1 LVPGRPKNSPDTP
14 EGFPMPGRRF
24 LPVLMIFCMTISAAA
39 TEEKVEAAKVKVEV
53 HLSAEHAPEAI
64 KVKSRVDLVYVKS
77 AIKTRTGKAKYM
89 TAPLAKDAEVASI
102 KREKNPADPAK
113 AVRVELLVTKE
124 QAARIEKMKKRV
136 VTVVESEG
144 GKAVTK
150 KRPVPLRLELAKPKQ
165 K

>member
-1 LVPGRPKNSPDTP
+1 
-14 EGFPMPGRRF
+14 MPGRRF

-39 TEEKVEAAKVKVEV
+39 TQEKVEAAKVKVEV

-124 QAARIEKMKKRV
+124 QAAKGFRKIDMESAMRRLFDAGKIH
-136 VTVVESEG
+136 VESYG
-144 GKAVTK
+144 RPSRPATRLKAGNRDST
-150 KRPVPLRLELAKPKQ
+150 P
-165 K
+165 